1 VRREECLACY
11 GGEEFCIV
19 LPEAGREAAVQRA
32 NELRAICAEHAFDFD
47 GTRIPVSF
55 SGRVAELGQELNALE
70 LLKHAEE
77 RLYQAKRAGRNRI
90 Y

>member
-70 LLKHAEE
+70 LLKHADE